1 MQTIQ
6 ELLNTVSR
14 ELTDEGPLRRWTQD
28 DLVKYY
34 NSAVAALA
42 TYRPDIFAT
51 TKTVTCVAGT
61 RQTLPTGARRLI
73 EVERN
78 TNGRKLRFCELGVLD
93 DMEPDWMCSTGSTE
107 AEAYAYDESNPTV
120 FWLYPGVAD
129 GVQVDVVASVT
140 PEPVTVSQI
149 TQPLPFDAAFFTPC
163 MDWIIYRAYMRD
175 ADDTANSAR
184 GQLHLQ
190 AFAQYLGIKLEA
202 DRALSQRRQQ
212 KFQTNQ
218 G

>member
-6 ELLNTVSR
+6 DLLATVSR

-61 RQTLPTGARRLI
+61 RQALPVGARRLI

-78 TNGRKLRFCELGVLD
+78 TMGRKLRYCERGVLD
-93 DMEPDWMCSTGSTE
+93 DMDPDWMLSTGSTE
-107 AEAYAYDESNPTV
+107 AEAYSYDETNPSI
-120 FWLYPGVAD
+120 FWLYPGVAANT
-129 GVQVDVVASVT
+129 QVDVVASVM
-140 PEPVTVSQI
+140 PEQVSVAQI
-149 TQPLPFDAAFFTPC
+149 SQPLPFDLAFYTPC

-175 ADDTANSAR
+175 ADDTANSMR
-184 GQLHLQ
+184 GQMHLQ
-190 AFAQYLGIKLEA
+190 AFAQYLGIKIES
-202 DRALSQRRQQ
+202 DKALSHRRQQ

>member
-6 ELLNTVSR
+6 DLLATVSR

-61 RQTLPTGARRLI
+61 RQALPVGARRLI

-78 TNGRKLRFCELGVLD
+78 TMGRKLRYCERGVLD
-93 DMEPDWMCSTGSTE
+93 DMDPDWMRSTGSTE
-107 AEAYAYDESNPTV
+107 AEAYSYDETNPSV
-120 FWLYPGVAD
+120 FWIYPGVAANT
-129 GVQVDVVASVT
+129 QVDVVASVM
-140 PEPVTVSQI
+140 PEQVSVDQI
-149 TQPLPFDAAFFTPC
+149 SQPLPFDQAFHTPC

-175 ADDTANSAR
+175 ADDTANSMR
-184 GQLHLQ
+184 GQMHLQ
-190 AFAQYLGIKLEA
+190 AFAQYLGIKIES
-202 DRALSQRRQQ
+202 DKALSQRRQQ